1 MNDDDD
7 LLASVP
13 GDTLLLCVAIAFH
26 FGYSTFSIG
35 GDYFEYRIYS
45 HLVPLLFVSGAWL
58 AARVVRRPAL
68 SLALL
73 GSFVLASWPVAWTH
87 WAVAPRNRRE
97 GFKARSFKLAPYF
110 PGFVRPVL
118 EPYDAWQAWL
128 FAHFVC
134 VRQPTHA
141 TMCAWSLARLPS
153 REEGSLIR
161 WEPDHPTMGLIGVGV
176 PGWLLPEVAV
186 IDLLGLND
194 RVVARA
200 GVHEGERR
208 MAHDRMAPAGYL
220 EAFRPN
226 VRFER
231 RGQDYV
237 FVVDPRE
244 TPLTDADIRAAEARF
259 WADVQR

>member
-1 MNDDDD
+1 
-7 LLASVP
+7 
-13 GDTLLLCVAIAFH
+13 
-26 FGYSTFSIG
+26 
-35 GDYFEYRIYS
+35 
-45 HLVPLLFVSGAWL
+45 
-58 AARVVRRPAL
+58 
-68 SLALL
+68 
-73 GSFVLASWPVAWTH
+73 
-87 WAVAPRNRRE
+87 
-97 GFKARSFKLAPYF
+97 
-110 PGFVRPVL
+110 
-118 EPYDAWQAWL
+118 
-128 FAHFVC
+128 
-134 VRQPTHA
+134 
-141 TMCAWSLARLPS
+141 MCAWSLARLPS